1 MKEDP
6 AKLGVGHTSSGGTR
20 GMAALEGLVAAIEVR
35 SDSYLLRV
43 YSGVVLV
50 AL

>member
-1 MKEDP
+1 MREDP

-35 SDSYLLRV
+35 SDLYLL
-43 YSGVVLV
+43 GL
-50 AL
+50 